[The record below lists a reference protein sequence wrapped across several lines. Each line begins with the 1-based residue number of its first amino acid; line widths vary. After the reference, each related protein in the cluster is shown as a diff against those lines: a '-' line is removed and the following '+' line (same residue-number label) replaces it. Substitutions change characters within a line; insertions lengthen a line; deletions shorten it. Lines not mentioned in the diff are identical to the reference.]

1 MEGNKR
7 RIRES
12 RQSQHKDKE
21 IENRTSER
29 AELLERIRAQD
40 EEILKAMERERNQ
53 QIKIE
58 EQEKECER
66 MKESCSRWDPLLKER
81 KDELRAIK
89 AELKDFQD
97 KNGALEEELIQQR
110 RIHDEQVE
118 TIQKLNEENSRK
130 DEIILKLIEE
140 KSRSRKDETIQRLN
154 EKNFSFRLWL
164 VCLLICIAIAVFLGF
179 NTTQLST
186 ECPDR
191 KWNISILGNTF
202 ISGT

>member
-40 EEILKAMERERNQ
+40 EEILKA
-53 QIKIE
+53 I
-58 EQEKECER
+58 
-66 MKESCSRWDPLLKER
+66 ESCSRWDPLLKER

>member
-140 KSRSRKDETIQRLN
+140 KSRS
-154 EKNFSFRLWL
+154 SFRLWL

>member
-1 MEGNKR
+1 MC
-7 RIRES
+7 

-97 KNGALEEELIQQR
+97 KNGINLSGEPKTQKNIALEEELIQQR

-118 TIQKLNEENSRK
+118 TIQKLNEENSR
-130 DEIILKLIEE
+130 
-140 KSRSRKDETIQRLN
+140 
-154 EKNFSFRLWL
+154 LWL
-164 VCLLICIAIAVFLGF
+164 EHF
-179 NTTQLST
+179 NTG
-186 ECPDR
+186 EHVYIR
-191 KWNISILGNTF
+191 K
-202 ISGT
+202 

>member
-110 RIHDEQVE
+110 RIHDE
-118 TIQKLNEENSRK
+118 K

-140 KSRSRKDETIQRLN
+140 KSRS
-154 EKNFSFRLWL
+154 SFRLWL

>member
-110 RIHDEQVE
+110 RIHDE
-118 TIQKLNEENSRK
+118 K